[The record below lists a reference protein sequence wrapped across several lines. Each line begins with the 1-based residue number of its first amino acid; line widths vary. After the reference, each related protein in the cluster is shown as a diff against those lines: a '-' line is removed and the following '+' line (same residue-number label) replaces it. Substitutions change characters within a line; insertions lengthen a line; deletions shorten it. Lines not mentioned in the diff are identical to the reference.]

1 MKRTVA
7 IAIAVGLGLSAL
19 WLFVLRPAPA
29 TRGEKTVAELIHGA
43 QNAAGEKRLA
53 AIQALGRMRSED
65 AVDELLRILP
75 DSRPE
80 IRMALIATLAQIASP
95 KAAVP
100 MEVLLQED
108 EWQVRKATVEALG
121 EIRAP
126 VSVPA
131 LGAALLD
138 PHPSVAMAAAA
149 ALSGMG
155 EPALDA
161 LHAAVEG
168 PDAVRRRAELAAA
181 QKALADAANRPSQPP
196 PALPPKGRQKSDTK
210 GASPRKPEVI
220 KGVDDAL
227 ARRCEELQT
236 RYRQVGQSVA
246 YALGRMDAPG
256 TVPLLRQMLSDP
268 VPLVRLAA
276 AEALCLKPGPEAAE
290 ALVPLLDDPN
300 QEVRYGIV
308 KALPNLGDAAVPLFV
323 KLASE
328 KQTNIRYGAVKFLSK
343 TKDPRR
349 LPVLFAAQGD
359 SATFI
364 REAARVALAREP
376 KEQLVALAAESLR
389 NPASP
394 TRHKALELLAET
406 NDPRATDAL
415 AAVLQDTDSAVSSKA
430 AELLGARGD
439 RRGAESIARMLA
451 DSNLTVRFSAA
462 ERLTQWKDARG
473 ANVLLEI
480 VRRGFDDTNR
490 AGGNPKNITSD
501 ATDKKR
507 VAEAMRL
514 LGQSGDKRVAEYA
527 FLGVKNEHPDYFGA
541 SAEALG
547 TLKDPRAFDLLA
559 PLVLRPGL
567 VGRDHIVNAL
577 GYLGDPR
584 AVDLLVQLV
593 GRLDRGVIAY
603 RVHTSVKVVG
613 DNNPS
618 ARSQDHFDISLGV
631 PIADALARLGGDQA
645 VKTIVEI
652 VESTPSHKVLRLES
666 LCKMMG
672 EWADPRFVKPLTKLL
687 LHDCPEPPVAAMLA
701 LKKMGP
707 KAVPALIAE
716 LKEPGVARH
725 SAVSTALADLGAP
738 AADPLLAA
746 LKDREPAIRHGA
758 AWALGQMGEQR
769 AVEPLLG
776 MLSDTNDDARAS
788 AAWALGQLQTPR
800 AFDPLIQ
807 LAGSTQAMFR
817 AAAAEALGLLGDR
830 RAAPSLEAL
839 TQDKDPRVVRAARK
853 ALQAVAVRG
862 EKAAGHPDTNA
873 AVLPS
878 TEH

>member
-1 MKRTVA
+1 VKRIVA
-7 IAIAVGLGLSAL
+7 ITIAVGLGLSAL
-19 WLFVLRPAPA
+19 WFFVLRPAPA
-29 TRGEKTVAELIHGA
+29 TRGEKTVEELIRGV
-43 QNAAGEKRLA
+43 QNAASEKRLA

-100 MEVLLQED
+100 MEILLQED
-108 EWQVRKATVEALG
+108 EWQVRKATVEVLG

-126 VSVPA
+126 VSVPV

-138 PHPSVAMAAAA
+138 PHPSVSMAAAA

-161 LHAAVEG
+161 LRAAVEG

-181 QKALADAANRPSQPP
+181 RKALADAANRPAPSPP
-196 PALPPKGRQKSDTK
+196 PATPSKGRQKPDEK
-210 GASPRKPEVI
+210 GASPRKPEA

-236 RYRQVGQSVA
+236 RYYQVGQSVA
-246 YALGRMDAPG
+246 YALGRMNAPG
-256 TVPLLRQMLSDP
+256 TVPLLRQMLSDSA
-268 VPLVRLAA
+268 PLVRLAA
-276 AEALCLKPGPEAAE
+276 AEALCLKPDPEAAE
-290 ALVPLLDDPN
+290 ALVPLLDDPD
-300 QEVRYGIV
+300 QGVRFGIV
-308 KALPNLGDAAVPLFV
+308 KALPNLGDAAVPLFM
-323 KLASE
+323 KLASG

-359 SATFI
+359 PETCV
-364 REAARVALAREP
+364 RDAARAALVREP
-376 KEQLVALAAESLR
+376 KEQLVALAAENLR
-389 NPASP
+389 DPASP
-394 TRHKALELLAET
+394 TRRQALELLAET
-406 NDPRATDAL
+406 SDPRAADAL
-415 AAVLQDTDSAVSSKA
+415 AAVLRDADAAVSSKA

-451 DSNLTVRFSAA
+451 DSNLAVRFSAA
-462 ERLTQWKDARG
+462 ERLAQWKDARG
-473 ANVLLEI
+473 ADVLLEI
-480 VRRGFDDTNR
+480 VRGGFDDTNR
-490 AGGNPKNITSD
+490 AD
-501 ATDKKR
+501 AVHTKKKSGEVDTKQ

-514 LGQSGDKRVAEYA
+514 LGQLGDKRVADFA
-527 FLGVKNEHPDYFGA
+527 VLGVQKEMPGLFHA

-567 VGRDHIVNAL
+567 VGRDHIVIAL

-593 GRLDRGVIAY
+593 GRLEGVIAY
-603 RVHTSVKVVG
+603 RLHSSVKVVG
-613 DNNPS
+613 DYNPA
-618 ARSQDHFDISLGV
+618 ARSQDRFDNSLGV
-631 PIADALARLGGDQA
+631 PIADALAHLGGDQA
-645 VKTIVEI
+645 VKTIVAI
-652 VESTPSHKVLRLES
+652 VESTPSHKVAWLDS
-666 LCKMMG
+666 LCKIMG
-672 EWADPRFVKPLTKLL
+672 EMGDPRFVKPLAKLL

-707 KAVPALIAE
+707 KAAPALIAE
-716 LKEPGVARH
+716 LQEPGAARH

-746 LKDREPAIRHGA
+746 LQDREPAVRHGA
-758 AWALGQMGEQR
+758 AWALGQMGEPR

-788 AAWALGQLQTPR
+788 AAWALGQLKTPR

-839 TQDKDPRVVRAARK
+839 AQDKDPRVVRAARK
-853 ALQAVAVRG
+853 ALQAVAAPG
-862 EKAAGHPDTNA
+862 EKAAVHPDTNA
-873 AVLPS
+873 TVLPS